1 MVIRS
6 SRRHRIEL
14 LLEAL
19 DGVVEPSSLK
29 GFSGKLVVQKVA
41 YILQE
46 VFGVDLGVK
55 FVWHSYGP
63 YSYEIARDY
72 KILHNLY
79 STRSDN
85 KSAVLDVEGL
95 VKFKKFLSKV
105 KEKLVDNDNELGYWL
120 EIIASLYML
129 SKKIYPPPEDLID
142 ELLERK
148 PYVSRHDAIRALG
161 FLREEGLI

>member
-1 MVIRS
+1 M
-6 SRRHRIEL
+6 
-14 LLEAL
+14 
-19 DGVVEPSSLK
+19 K

-41 YILQE
+41 YMLQE

-72 KILHNLY
+72 KVLYNLY
-79 STRSDN
+79 STRSDS
-85 KSAVLDVEGL
+85 KPAVLDVEGL
-95 VKFKKFLSKV
+95 VEFKKFLNKV

-148 PYVSRHDAIRALG
+148 PYVSRHDAIRALR